1 MDLDIR
7 DEGFPATQQHQ
18 NFLFQQQ

>member
-7 DEGFPATQQHQ
+7 DESFPTTQQHQ